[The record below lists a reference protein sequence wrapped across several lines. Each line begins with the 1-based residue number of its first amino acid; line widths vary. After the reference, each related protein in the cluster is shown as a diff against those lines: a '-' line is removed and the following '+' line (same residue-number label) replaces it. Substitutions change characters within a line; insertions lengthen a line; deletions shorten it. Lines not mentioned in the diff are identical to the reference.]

1 MCGRYTLAD
10 PAMVNEAIRDFG
22 AEPHDVPQ
30 RFNGA
35 PSQLMPVVLHKAEGI
50 QQVLFR
56 WGIVPFFA
64 RKEPKPLQLIN
75 ARSETA
81 AEKPTFRQSVQRRRC
96 VVPADGFFEWQRH
109 PDGKSKTPFYIRLKG
124 GRPFWIAAL
133 YEDESPP
140 HPAGFVLLTTGPN
153 SFMASIHDRM
163 PVILDA
169 DEARSWIS
177 PGAIAPEA
185 VHALCDSYPA
195 DRMEAA
201 AVSSIVNNARNDVP
215 ECIVPV
221 LT

>member
-10 PAMVNEAIRDFG
+10 PARVNEAIWSLG

-35 PSQLMPVVLHKAEGI
+35 PTQLMPVVLQQTEGI
-50 QQVLFR
+50 RQALYR

-64 RKEPKPLQLIN
+64 RKDPKPLQLIN

-81 AEKPTFRQSVQRRRC
+81 AEKPTFRQSIQRRRC

-109 PDGKSKTPFYIRLKG
+109 PDGKSKTPYYIRIKD
-124 GRPFWIAAL
+124 GRPFWIAGI
-133 YEDESPP
+133 YEDEALP

-153 SFMASIHDRM
+153 SLMAPIHDRM
-163 PVILDA
+163 PVILDLE
-169 DEARSWIS
+169 EARTWIT
-177 PGAIAPEA
+177 PGAIDPNRVRE
-185 VHALCDSYPA
+185 LCDSYPA
-195 DRMEAA
+195 EAMEAA
-201 AVSSIVNNARNDVP
+201 AVSSVVNNARNDVP